1 PHVTAT
7 SADAPVPY
15 ATPFRSSGLALT
27 GGQASNYTLAST
39 STTANAN
46 ITAATVTA
54 TVTANNKPYD
64 RAPNATVATCALTGV
79 LSGDAVTCDTT
90 GARANF
96 ADPTVATAKTVTI
109 SGLELPG
116 RQAGT

>member
-27 GGQASNYTLAST
+27 GGQAGNYTLAST
-39 STTANAN
+39 STTASAN
-46 ITAATVTA
+46 ITAATLTA

-64 RAPNATVATCALTGV
+64 RAPSATVATCALSGV
-79 LSGDAVTCDTT
+79 LSGDAVSCDTT
-90 GARANF
+90 EVTSSF
-96 ADPTVATAKTVTI
+96 DDVTV
-109 SGLELPG
+109 
-116 RQAGT
+116 GTG